1 MEGRKIC
8 NYAQYDNKRSSKR
21 LEMGAIILFSSSST
35 MKIAEMPGVWLR
47 ANRGV
52 WNVFNPALSIVGNI
66 RRAAEP

>member
-1 MEGRKIC
+1 
-8 NYAQYDNKRSSKR
+8 
-21 LEMGAIILFSSSST
+21 

-47 ANRGV
+47 VNREV

>member
-1 MEGRKIC
+1 
-8 NYAQYDNKRSSKR
+8 
-21 LEMGAIILFSSSST
+21 

-47 ANRGV
+47 ANRKV